1 MTIFYLQ
8 NQEGANQIHK
18 RLPQTV
24 CLATKKYLE
33 QNMNQCFNMK
43 ASLKMQTI

>member
-24 CLATKKYLE
+24 CLATKKI
-33 QNMNQCFNMK
+33 
-43 ASLKMQTI
+43 S

>member
-8 NQEGANQIHK
+8 NEEGANQIQK
-18 RLPQTV
+18 QLPQTV
-24 CLATKKYLE
+24 CLATEKYLE
-33 QNMNQCFNMK
+33 QNMDQCCNIK